1 MLRLIQG
8 SSALADHEHSRSVST
23 TTLPVP
29 PDAGISDGLL
39 LIDVAHFVGVG
50 PLTLVV
56 AELPH
61 PATPAMSRASQRCR
75 RERIRES
82 HMVSAACVQEPRGP
96 CKRKDV

>member
-1 MLRLIQG
+1 MLRLIQA

-23 TTLPVP
+23 TTLPLP

-39 LIDVAHFVGVG
+39 VIDVAHFVGVG

-61 PATPAMSRASQRCR
+61 PATATRRSVGQNFR
-75 RERIRES
+75 RERMPES
-82 HMVSAACVQEPRGP
+82 DIACAHVRVEPRVRARGAT
-96 CKRKDV
+96 